1 MTNHRSVN
9 KAIAYLGFV
18 LYFLLL
24 LGVALS
30 LETPAARS
38 HGDSLVPSSTIHSAS
53 ERSPFDPSLPSSSLL
68 TWLVLA

>member
-30 LETPAARS
+30 LETPAVRPHSNLLA
-38 HGDSLVPSSTIHSAS
+38 PSSVLIHSSS
-53 ERSPFDPSLPSSSLL
+53 E
-68 TWLVLA
+68 

>member
-9 KAIAYLGFV
+9 KAIVYLGFV

-30 LETPAARS
+30 LETPATWP
-38 HGDSLVPSSTIHSAS
+38 HNSLLAPSSAVIHSFS
-53 ERSPFDPSLPSSSLL
+53 E
-68 TWLVLA
+68 